1 MSDPTT
7 RRATAARS
15 KLPALRPKAVALA
28 GVAVMTLVLAAL
40 AFTLSFDAL
49 RALAID
55 IGVRPQ
61 RAWMAP
67 VAIDI
72 AQAAATAGLV
82 VIGVADKYKAARW
95 YCMGLATLTV
105 LLSVAGNSYHAYGL
119 AQQNLARVAAGEDLG
134 FIPQPPVV
142 AACIAAIFPLLWLAL
157 LHLFTIMLRVIV
169 DERTGADTSANM
181 QEKAMMQRPSPPE
194 QTAAPSA
201 AHNDAAGAVTG
212 QIAVVHHDAPAEH
225 HDTEPITVDA
235 SATQHDVAAYVPAP
249 IDAPATPHVDAIEAE
264 PVTTAAPRATVADID
279 GAQMQ
284 DLAAAPAVTR
294 TGYPQTHAGLLDF
307 LADVDLSDQVKEVAR
322 ILITEQHRNQADV
335 AREFHVDKSTISRRW
350 TPFVAAA
357 KAEGFTVPP
366 LPRPILAEART
377 QQVRELQPA

>member
-1 MSDPTT
+1 
-7 RRATAARS
+7 
-15 KLPALRPKAVALA
+15 
-28 GVAVMTLVLAAL
+28 MTLILAAL

-119 AQQNLARVAAGEDLG
+119 AQQNLARVGAGQDLG
-134 FIPQPPVV
+134 FTPQPPIV

-169 DERTGADTSANM
+169 DERTAAATSANM
-181 QEKAMMQRPSPPE
+181 QEPAMMQR
-194 QTAAPSA
+194 
-201 AHNDAAGAVTG
+201 
-212 QIAVVHHDAPAEH
+212 
-225 HDTEPITVDA
+225 A
-235 SATQHDVAAYVPAP
+235 SAPERTTTPARGATMQPAP
-249 IDAPATPHVDAIEAE
+249 VPIRSTLRTTMRPPSTTTPSLQQSMHP
-264 PVTTAAPRATVADID
+264 PVSTTSPRMYPWPSIH
-279 GAQMQ
+279 
-284 DLAAAPAVTR
+284 PPHR
-294 TGYPQTHAGLLDF
+294 T
-307 LADVDLSDQVKEVAR
+307 SM
-322 ILITEQHRNQADV
+322 
-335 AREFHVDKSTISRRW
+335 SSR
-350 TPFVAAA
+350 T
-357 KAEGFTVPP
+357 TS
-366 LPRPILAEART
+366 
-377 QQVRELQPA
+377 

>member
-15 KLPALRPKAVALA
+15 QPPALRPKTVALA
-28 GVAVMTLVLAAL
+28 GVAVMTLILAAL

-119 AQQNLARVAAGEDLG
+119 AQQNLARVGAGQDLG
-134 FIPQPPVV
+134 FTPQPPIV

-169 DERTGADTSANM
+169 DERTAAATSANM
-181 QEKAMMQRPSPPE
+181 QEPAMMQRASAPERTTTPS
-194 QTAAPSA
+194 TGR
-201 AHNDAAGAVTG
+201 NDAAGAGTDPVDV
-212 QIAVVHHDAPAEH
+212 AHDDASAEH
-225 HDTEPITVDA
+225 HDTEPATVDA
-235 SATQHDVAAYVPAP
+235 SASQHDVAADVPVA
-249 IDAPATPHVDAIEAE
+249 IDTPATSHVDVIEDDL
-264 PVTTAAPRATVADID
+264 VTTAAPRATIPDID
-279 GAQMQ
+279 GAPMQ
-284 DLAAAPAVTR
+284 DLDPAPAVTR

-307 LADVDLSDQVKEVAR
+307 LVDVDLSDQVKEVAR
-322 ILITEQHRNQADV
+322 ILITQQHRNQADV

-377 QQVRELQPA
+377 QQIRELQPA

>member
-15 KLPALRPKAVALA
+15 KLPALRPKTVALA

-82 VIGVADKYKAARW
+82 VIGVADQYKAARW

-169 DERTGADTSANM
+169 DEG
-181 QEKAMMQRPSPPE
+181 
-194 QTAAPSA
+194 TAADAKPAAQAAAPTQRAATTKPSNGETKR
-201 AHNDAAGAVTG
+201 NDTIPARGSDPDATVHRDEPDVH
-212 QIAVVHHDAPAEH
+212 QDIA
-225 HDTEPITVDA
+225 
-235 SATQHDVAAYVPAP
+235 
-249 IDAPATPHVDAIEAE
+249 
-264 PVTTAAPRATVADID
+264 TTAAPATHTDTTESTPAP
-279 GAQMQ
+279 
-284 DLAAAPAVTR
+284 AAATPVFITATDPAPVQPASSTPAATR
-294 TGYPQTHAGLLDF
+294 TGYPQTRTGLLEF
-307 LADVDLSDQVKEVAR
+307 LDHSGLGDHVKEVAH
-322 ILITEQHRNQADV
+322 ILIAEPNRTQTDL
-335 AREFHVDKSTISRRW
+335 ARQLHVDKSTISRRW
-350 TPFVAAA
+350 KPFVEAA
-357 KAEGFTVPP
+357 KAEGFTIPP
-366 LPRPILAEART
+366 LPRPALADLRE
-377 QQVRELQPA
+377 QQVLELQPA

>member
-1 MSDPTT
+1 
-7 RRATAARS
+7 
-15 KLPALRPKAVALA
+15 
-28 GVAVMTLVLAAL
+28 MTLILAAL

-119 AQQNLARVAAGEDLG
+119 AQQNLARVGAGQDLG
-134 FIPQPPVV
+134 FTPQPPIV

-169 DERTGADTSANM
+169 DERTAAATSANM
-181 QEKAMMQRPSPPE
+181 QEPAMMQRASAPERTTTPS
-194 QTAAPSA
+194 TGR
-201 AHNDAAGAVTG
+201 NDAAGAGTDPVDV
-212 QIAVVHHDAPAEH
+212 AHDDASAEH
-225 HDTEPITVDA
+225 HDTEPATVDA
-235 SATQHDVAAYVPAP
+235 SASQHDVAADVPVA
-249 IDAPATPHVDAIEAE
+249 IDTPATSHVDVIEDDL
-264 PVTTAAPRATVADID
+264 VTTAAPRATIPDID
-279 GAQMQ
+279 GAPMQ
-284 DLAAAPAVTR
+284 DLDPAPAVTR

-307 LADVDLSDQVKEVAR
+307 LVDVDLSDQVKKSRASSLPSSTATRPTLHESSTSTSPRSVDAGR
-322 ILITEQHRNQADV
+322 LSSQQPRPRLHRPTTTAPDSRRSQNATDPGAAASLNPSPHRTVGRCITYRPIAH
-335 AREFHVDKSTISRRW
+335 TIS
-350 TPFVAAA
+350 
-357 KAEGFTVPP
+357 
-366 LPRPILAEART
+366 
-377 QQVRELQPA
+377 

>member
-1 MSDPTT
+1 
-7 RRATAARS
+7 
-15 KLPALRPKAVALA
+15 
-28 GVAVMTLVLAAL
+28 MTLVLAAL

-82 VIGVADKYKAARW
+82 VIGVADKYKTARW

-134 FIPQPPVV
+134 FNPQPPVV

-169 DERTGADTSANM
+169 DERTAADGQPAAQAAGPT
-181 QEKAMMQRPSPPE
+181 QRAATPEPSNGETKRNEAIPARGSDPVVTVHRDE
-194 QTAAPSA
+194 PDLRQDIATTATATAAPA
-201 AHNDAAGAVTG
+201 TAN
-212 QIAVVHHDAPAEH
+212 APATH
-225 HDTEPITVDA
+225 HTDTAEPTPAPVDA
-235 SATQHDVAAYVPAP
+235 SPTSTVVIASTPVQPVGSLPVA
-249 IDAPATPHVDAIEAE
+249 
-264 PVTTAAPRATVADID
+264 
-279 GAQMQ
+279 
-284 DLAAAPAVTR
+284 TR
-294 TGYPQTHAGLLDF
+294 TGYPQTRTGLLEF
-307 LADVDLSDQVKEVAR
+307 LADSGLSDQVKEVAH
-322 ILITEQHRNQADV
+322 ILIAEPNRTQTDL
-335 AREFHVDKSTISRRW
+335 ARQLHVDKSTISRRW
-350 TPFVAAA
+350 KPFVEAA

-366 LPRPILAEART
+366 LPRPALGEASA
-377 QQVRELQPA
+377 QHVRELQPA

>member
-1 MSDPTT
+1 M
-7 RRATAARS
+7 
-15 KLPALRPKAVALA
+15 ALA

-82 VIGVADKYKAARW
+82 VIGVADKYKTARW
-95 YCMGLATLTV
+95 YCMGLAMLTV

-134 FIPQPPVV
+134 FTPQPPVV

-169 DERTGADTSANM
+169 DERTGADTSANT
-181 QEKAMMQRPSPPE
+181 QETAMMQRPSAPE
-194 QTAAPSA
+194 RTTTPSM
-201 AHNDAAGAVTG
+201 AHNDAADAGTG
-212 QIAVVHHDAPAEH
+212 TIAVAHHDAPAEH
-225 HDTEPITVDA
+225 NDIETTRVDEPA
-235 SATQHDVAAYVPAP
+235 SQHDVAADKPAA
-249 IDAPATPHVDAIEAE
+249 IDAPATSHIDAIEDE
-264 PVTTAAPRATVADID
+264 PVTTAAPRATIADIE
-279 GAQMQ
+279 GAPMQ
-284 DLAAAPAVTR
+284 DLDPAPAGTR
-294 TGYPQTHAGLLDF
+294 NGYPQTHAGLLDF
-307 LADVDLSDQVKEVAR
+307 LAAVDLSGQVKEVAR
-322 ILITEQHRNQADV
+322 ILITQQHRSQADV

-366 LPRPILAEART
+366 LPRPIVAEVRT
-377 QQVRELQPA
+377 QQIRELQRA

>member
-15 KLPALRPKAVALA
+15 KLPALRPKTVALA

-82 VIGVADKYKAARW
+82 VIGVADKYKAARR

-134 FIPQPPVV
+134 FNPQPPVV

-169 DERTGADTSANM
+169 DEGTAVGGKPAAQASAPT
-181 QEKAMMQRPSPPE
+181 QRAATPEPSGGE
-194 QTAAPSA
+194 TKR
-201 AHNDAAGAVTG
+201 NDAVPARGSDPVVTVPRDEPDVH
-212 QIAVVHHDAPAEH
+212 QAIATTPATATANAPAMH
-225 HDTEPITVDA
+225 HTDTTKSTPA
-235 SATQHDVAAYVPAP
+235 PVAATPVSITATDPAP
-249 IDAPATPHVDAIEAE
+249 VQPASPTP
-264 PVTTAAPRATVADID
+264 AA
-279 GAQMQ
+279 
-284 DLAAAPAVTR
+284 TR
-294 TGYPQTHAGLLDF
+294 TGYPQTRTGLLKF
-307 LADVDLSDQVKEVAR
+307 LDHSDLGDHVKEVAH
-322 ILITEQHRNQADV
+322 ILIAQPNRTQTDL
-335 AREFHVDKSTISRRW
+335 ARQLHVDKSTISRRW
-350 TPFVAAA
+350 KPFVEAA

-366 LPRPILAEART
+366 LPRPPLTEA
-377 QQVRELQPA
+377 QEQPVRELQPA